1 MNKTFYKSLISIICL
16 LAFLNI
22 VTLILPVF
30 SYAKVGLTTT
40 STTHMYGY
48 ELLGKLFTSQI
59 KDVAMITFVIS
70 YIVLIIASFYLV
82 LKGLSV
88 IASNHFDSKT
98 LSVYA
103 VFTFIL
109 SLVFSVFVFV
119 LVKQPNLTELLNETN
134 DITYKAGF
142 SSYLSLMASLISM
155 IIAIS
160 IRKIAKKNKTN

>member
-22 VTLILPVF
+22 VTLVLPVF

-82 LKGLSV
+82 LKG
-88 IASNHFDSKT
+88 I
-98 LSVYA
+98 
-103 VFTFIL
+103 
-109 SLVFSVFVFV
+109 
-119 LVKQPNLTELLNETN
+119 
-134 DITYKAGF
+134 
-142 SSYLSLMASLISM
+142 
-155 IIAIS
+155 
-160 IRKIAKKNKTN
+160 KTNKE

>member
-22 VTLILPVF
+22 VTLVLPVF
-30 SYAKVGLTTT
+30 SYARVGVTTN
-40 STTHMYGY
+40 SSMHMYGY
-48 ELLGKLFTSQI
+48 ELIGKLCTNQI
-59 KDVAMITFVIS
+59 KDVAMITFVVS
-70 YIVLIIASFYLV
+70 YIALIIVSLYLV

-88 IASNHFDSKT
+88 IASNKFNSKT
-98 LSVYA
+98 LSFYA
-103 VFTFIL
+103 VITFIS

-160 IRKIAKKNKTN
+160 VRKIAKKNKIN